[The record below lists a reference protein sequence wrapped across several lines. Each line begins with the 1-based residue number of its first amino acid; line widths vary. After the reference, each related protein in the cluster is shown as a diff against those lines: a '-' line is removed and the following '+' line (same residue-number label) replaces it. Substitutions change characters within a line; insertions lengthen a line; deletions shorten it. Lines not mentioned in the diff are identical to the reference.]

1 MARSSNRRPGYSRR
15 AQYGLF
21 FGYVTAVSGAIVAV
35 FLLILSAVDSNGFG
49 ALKGAVSD
57 ATMPVSSA
65 GSAVVR
71 TVEGLTGNIGSYI
84 DAAAKVRRLETEA
97 KANQTRNIEARA
109 AQFENARLKR
119 LLGVRDQGAQPVTV
133 ARLVGST
140 GTSIRR
146 YAILNAGFA
155 SGVRGGMPVRGPAGL
170 IGRIA
175 NTGAISARVSL
186 ITDGGT
192 VVPVRRVPDGFPA
205 MATGTGDGLLDIR
218 ALGAENTS
226 FKRGDVFVTSGVGG
240 VYPPNIPVAVL
251 ARQTREGF
259 FAFPV
264 ADPTKA
270 DFAMVLPVYQ
280 PEVEAQRRALP
291 PPPAQ

>member
-1 MARSSNRRPGYSRR
+1 MARASNRRPGYSRR

-21 FGYVTAVSGAIVAV
+21 FGYVVAVSGAIVAA
-35 FLLILSAVDSNGFG
+35 FLLILSAVDPNGFG
-49 ALKGAVSD
+49 ALKGAVAD
-57 ATMPVSSA
+57 ATMPISSA
-65 GSAVVR
+65 GNAVVR
-71 TVEGLTGNIGSYI
+71 TVEGVTGNVGSYV
-84 DAAAKVRRLETEA
+84 DAAARVRRLEAEA
-97 KANQTRNIEARA
+97 KANQTRMIEARA

-119 LLGVRDQGAQPVTV
+119 LLGLREQGAQPVTV

-170 IGRIA
+170 IGRVA
-175 NTGAISARVSL
+175 NSGALSARVAL

-205 MATGTGDGLLDIR
+205 IATGTGDGFIDIR

-226 FKRGDVFVTSGVGG
+226 FKRGDVFVTSGIGG
-240 VYPPNIPVAVL
+240 VYPPNIPVAL
-251 ARQTREGF
+251 ITRQTRE
-259 FAFPV
+259 AFLGSPV
-264 ADPTKA
+264 ADPAKA

-280 PEVEAQRRALP
+280 PEVEAQRQALP
-291 PPPAQ
+291 PPPAE